1 MSLWIK
7 SGETLSDEDFVAA
20 LEATTDTTLQVLLV
34 GPKDVGHLAA
44 LEKYIEGVYVQIKIN
59 SMMNNHDGE
68 AAGHLKV
75 LKAYVEMS
83 SFTLFLPGGFP
94 MQQDIDVRS
103 QLRIHLEYAQEILQ
117 NRRDNSSDKDKID
130 PFLADLMDM
139 EAKVA
144 RAIANIERASEEAH
158 ITITMK

>member
-1 MSLWIK
+1 MSLIK
-7 SGETLSDEDFVAA
+7 FEKTLSVDELAA
-20 LEATTDTTLQVLLV
+20 TLEATNDTTLQALID
-34 GPKDVGHLAA
+34 GPKDLGHLSA
-44 LEKYIEGVYVQIKIN
+44 LETYINKVYVEIGIHTA
-59 SMMNNHDGE
+59 MENHNE
-68 AAGHLKV
+68 AAAGHLKV

-103 QLRIHLEYAQEILQ
+103 QLRIHLEYAQKILQ

-130 PFLADLMDM
+130 PFIADLMEM

-144 RAIANIERASEEAH
+144 RAISNIERASEESH